1 MDSKETQE
9 PLCPVEESQCQ
20 HIDELM
26 ELRLRTNELEGLVH
40 TDTLTGLF
48 NYRYFLLALEQEL
61 ERTRRSGHPT
71 SLVMLDLDHFKRVND
86 TWGHEVGNKVL
97 RQTADIIGQLLRRI
111 DFPCRYGGEEFVLI
125 LPATPLPR
133 AITVAER
140 LRQAIADTPVEL
152 ESDTFSVNVSMGVSV
167 YGKHSRLTSEAFIQ
181 EVDALLYQ
189 AKEGGR
195 NRVEHAALDAVR
207 PAGQVSKDE
216 KSALFDE
223 FE

>member
-1 MDSKETQE
+1 MDSSDEQKPQC
-9 PLCPVEESQCQ
+9 PLDESECR

-26 ELRLRTNELEGLVH
+26 ALRLRTNELEELVH

-71 SLVMLDLDHFKRVND
+71 SLVMLDLDHFKGVND
-86 TWGHEVGNKVL
+86 TWGHEVGNQVL
-97 RQTADIIGQLLRRI
+97 RQTADIIGQLLRRV
-111 DFPCRYGGEEFVLI
+111 DLPCRYGGEEFVLI

-140 LRQAIADTPVEL
+140 LRRAIADTPIEL
-152 ESDTFSVNVSMGVSV
+152 GSERFSVTVSMGVSV
-167 YGKHSRLTSEAFIQ
+167 YGRNSKMTSDDFIQ
-181 EVDALLYQ
+181 EADALLYQ

-195 NRVEHAALDAVR
+195 NRVEHTALDEAR

-216 KSALFDE
+216 KSALFDD
-223 FE
+223 FD